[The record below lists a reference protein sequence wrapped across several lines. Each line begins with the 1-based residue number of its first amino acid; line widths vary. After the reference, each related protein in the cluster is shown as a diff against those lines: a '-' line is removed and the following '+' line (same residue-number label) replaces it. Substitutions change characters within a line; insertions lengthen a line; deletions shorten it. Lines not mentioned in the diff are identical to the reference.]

1 MFLLSAF
8 AKAWDAEA
16 FADMLLLY
24 GQPWFS
30 IGAPLVIGVEAVLG
44 TALLLRV
51 QPRYSALAAD
61 IFLISVSVV
70 FAYGVVAKGIHD
82 CGCFGALSRYYT
94 SSPWMTFVRNAVF
107 GLISI
112 PALMEQ
118 PKSETYVWQKL
129 TLGVGVAAIA
139 SFICGLAMR
148 DSFELPKQSLVEN
161 EEDRAQ
167 TMEKLKAVYPFDA
180 DSSYVVYLFSFSCA
194 YCQNS
199 FANVQQYQQFHAV
212 DKVVGIAVEDEEAK
226 ERFYRIYQPRI
237 EIRTIPQKEMMNLTN
252 VLPIGLLIMGDS
264 IRNAESGMITSPGI
278 FIK

>member
-30 IGAPLVIGVEAVLG
+30 IGAPLVICVEAVLG

-61 IFLISVSVV
+61 IFLISVSAV

-118 PKSETYVWQKL
+118 PKSETNVWQKL

-167 TMEKLKAVYPFDA
+167 TMEKLKAVYCYRNKISGEAMDA
-180 DSSYVVYLFSFSCA
+180 LIASMSSECPETFCA
-194 YCQNS
+194 IDTS
-199 FANVQQYQQFHAV
+199 HRSERNVITKSQVAAAKAKGWTVQDWSGGNPQEY
-212 DKVVGIAVEDEEAK
+212 KGSDE
-226 ERFYRIYQPRI
+226 
-237 EIRTIPQKEMMNLTN
+237 
-252 VLPIGLLIMGDS
+252 
-264 IRNAESGMITSPGI
+264 
-278 FIK
+278 